1 MDLLLALGIGVVLA
15 LRPAEVPIGLRP
27 TYLHLFI
34 VGWITQLIFGVSHW
48 MFPRESREEPRG
60 STRLGWMAFWCLN
73 AGLLLRALTEPFA
86 DEGAGGTLLAAS
98 GCLQLAAGVAYAT
111 HIWPRIKER

>member
-34 VGWITQLIFGVSHW
+34 VGWISQLIFGVSHW
-48 MFPRESREEPRG
+48 MFPRASKEDPRG
-60 STRLGWMAFWCLN
+60 TEWLGWVAFWCLN
-73 AGLLLRALTEPFA
+73 AGLLLRVITEPFA
-86 DEGAGGTLLAAS
+86 HDGAGGIFLVVS
-98 GCLQLAAGVAYAT
+98 GGLQLAAGIAYAT